1 MPQLGGL
8 RVRLIVA
15 FTLVAALTAATTGA
29 LTFREARTG
38 VLQQSQDAVINQLRG
53 QANRLAPD
61 LTVPPDEAELRR
73 FAVEL
78 AEAEPS
84 GTWRV
89 MVTYGDL
96 SGTSLPGDRFQEVTP
111 AVREAVNSRMATV
124 FQRVPSG
131 DHTSLVVGMSVTF
144 DDAATPTG
152 LHIFLTVPQ
161 KTEQAYVDALVTSV
175 ERATVPALALAVLL
189 ALLAAR
195 GVLRPVRALRGATR
209 SIAEGRLDTRLAV
222 HGADEL
228 ADLSHTFNETA
239 AALEHS
245 VAELRGMEARARR
258 FAADV
263 SHELRTPLAAMS
275 AVTDVL
281 DEDAAR
287 LDPDTATAV
296 RLISEETVKLARLV
310 DDLMEISRFDA
321 GAAVVHLDEIDLA
334 ESLRRTLAARAW
346 SDLVEADL
354 PPPDALR
361 GRVDPRRLDV
371 VVANLVGNALRHGA
385 RPVRLRL
392 TEATGRAGERLAVI
406 EVLDSGPGIPDSVLP
421 HVFERFY
428 KSDAARTRTAAHRR
442 PGRRSEPGEPPVGA
456 GAGDVRQ
463 GARDHQPRLLA
474 AAAGRP
480 RRRPARLHG
489 RRRPAR
495 RRARKRPAAR
505 RRDGSRGPRR
515 PGEHRALSGRVVRSV
530 SRVRRAGAVGPSWIT
545 CVTQRQG
552 EVECMSPQPLRD
564 VSDTPAT
571 ASEEVVEIEH
581 AR

>member
-1 MPQLGGL
+1 VPQLLGL
-8 RVRLIVA
+8 RTRLVVA
-15 FTLVAALTAATTGA
+15 FALVAALTAASTGA

-38 VLQQSQDAVINQLRG
+38 VLQQSQDTVIKLLRTQVG
-53 QANRLAPD
+53 RLAPA
-61 LTVPPDEAELRR
+61 LALPPDAATLGR
-73 FAVEL
+73 FAADV
-78 AEAEPS
+78 AAAEPA

-89 MVTYGDL
+89 LVRYGDL
-96 SGTSLPGDRFQEVTP
+96 SATSVPDDPFEELTP
-111 AVREAVNSRMATV
+111 DLREAVRSSLATV
-124 FQRVPSG
+124 FQRVDRG
-131 DHTSLVVGMSVTF
+131 DHTALVVGMSVAYAGSGTHGV
-144 DDAATPTG
+144 TG
-152 LHIFLTVPQ
+152 SGVQVFLTVPQ
-161 KTEQAYVDALVTSV
+161 TTEQAYVDALVTAV

-209 SIAEGRLDTRLAV
+209 RIAEGRLDTRLAV
-222 HGADEL
+222 NGSDEL

-239 AALEHS
+239 AALEES

-321 GAAVVHLDEIDLA
+321 GAAVLHLDEIDLA
-334 ESLRRTLAARAW
+334 ESLRRTLTARAW
-346 SDLVEADL
+346 TDLVDTDL

-392 TEATGRAGERLAVI
+392 YEGHEGAERLAVI
-406 EVLDSGPGIPDSVLP
+406 EVLDSGSGIPDSVLP

-428 KSDAARTRTAAHRR
+428 KSDAARTRTEGSGLGLAITAENVRVHGGTVRAANR
-442 PGRRSEPGEPPVGA
+442 PEG
-456 GAGDVRQ
+456 
-463 GARDHQPRLLA
+463 
-474 AAAGRP
+474 
-480 RRRPARLHG
+480 
-489 RRRPAR
+489 
-495 RRARKRPAAR
+495 
-505 RRDGSRGPRR
+505 
-515 PGEHRALSGRVVRSV
+515 
-530 SRVRRAGAVGPSWIT
+530 GAVFT
-545 CVTQRQG
+545 
-552 EVECMSPQPLRD
+552 VELPLHQD
-564 VSDTPAT
+564 ESTGQ
-571 ASEEVVEIEH
+571 SGS
-581 AR
+581 